1 MPVRR
6 PSSGSPQ
13 PRSGPSVMPKTSAA
27 SAAAER
33 SAPTRSIR
41 GGRASRVA
49 GTIASVPMSA
59 MVART
64 TLKTKID
71 CHGSHS
77 SITPEASN
85 PSTPPPAATPTHVP
99 TALPRSSGGK
109 TVVITDSVTG
119 MIIAAPTPIAPRS
132 AISSPGPFA
141 KMAASEERPK
151 RPRPAARTGLRPIR
165 SPIAPAG
172 RSSAAKANAYA
183 VTIHCSCVCEA
194 PVLRAIS
201 GSATFRLATAP
212 TTIISARHMTLSTAP
227 RCFRSSW
234 KSLLP
239 GIASLL
245 W

>member
-1 MPVRR
+1 MV
-6 PSSGSPQ
+6 GSPQ
-13 PRSGPSVMPKTSAA
+13 PRSGPSMTPKTSAA
-27 SAAAER
+27 RAAAER
-33 SAPTRSIR
+33 SVPTRSSR
-41 GGRASRVA
+41 GGRVSRVA
-49 GTIASVPMSA
+49 GTIASVPRRA
-59 MVART
+59 TAART
-64 TLKTKID
+64 TLRTKID

-77 SITPEASN
+77 SRTPEASR

-119 MIIAAPTPIAPRS
+119 MIIAAPTPMAPRS
-132 AISSPGPFA
+132 AISSPGPFR
-141 KMAASEERPK
+141 KIAASEERPK
-151 RPRPAARTGLRPIR
+151 MPSPAARTGLRPIR

-172 RSSAAKANAYA
+172 RSSAAKASAYA
-183 VTIHCSCVCEA
+183 ATIHCSCVCEA

-234 KSLLP
+234 KSFLP
-239 GIASLL
+239 SITASCDNVITC
-245 W
+245 